1 MEVTAWS
8 FHVRNTIMLDRSSK
22 NSSPSVSPTGDPLT
36 DILRGLRLDGVQ
48 YGRCEMKEPWGL
60 EFPAQDAAR
69 FYFVGQKACWMRMP
83 NGDWFEMKAGDAV
96 LVPRGAPHALASSP
110 DVPTTQF
117 KGYEITEICKN
128 VYCMRT
134 ETEAESCVPGTLL
147 FCGTMYFNLDSL
159 HPLLG
164 MMPDV
169 MRTHGL
175 EEHEPSIPHLL
186 EAMAREIKMERVGSA
201 GIVARLA
208 DVLAASIIRSWVERG
223 CGDSKGWIAA
233 VRDRELGKVL
243 AAIHLEPNRDWS
255 VETLA
260 RSMGASR
267 SGFAERFASTV
278 GETPARYVTQVRMHQ
293 ARQWLTHDR
302 LRIAVVANRLGYE
315 SEAAFSRAFK
325 RVIGAPPSHFRGE
338 DHIEVPN
345 I

>member
-1 MEVTAWS
+1 M
-8 FHVRNTIMLDRSSK
+8 
-22 NSSPSVSPTGDPLT
+22 
-36 DILRGLRLDGVQ
+36 
-48 YGRCEMKEPWGL
+48 
-60 EFPAQDAAR
+60 
-69 FYFVGQKACWMRMP
+69 
-83 NGDWFEMKAGDAV
+83 
-96 LVPRGAPHALASSP
+96 
-110 DVPTTQF
+110 
-117 KGYEITEICKN
+117 
-128 VYCMRT
+128 
-134 ETEAESCVPGTLL
+134 
-147 FCGTMYFNLDSL
+147 
-159 HPLLG
+159 
-164 MMPDV
+164 
-169 MRTHGL
+169 
-175 EEHEPSIPHLL
+175 
-186 EAMAREIKMERVGSA
+186 
-201 GIVARLA
+201 
-208 DVLAASIIRSWVERG
+208 LAASIIRSWVERG